1 MATVIDALVV
11 TLGLDAKAFKKGS
24 EESLKHVKKTGEEA
38 ERVGK
43 NMERSG
49 QQAAQFFAKLR
60 TEALSLLAV
69 FTAGTG
75 LKNFTVNTINTAAG
89 LGRMSDNL
97 GLSTERLTAW
107 QRVAENAG
115 GSVSG
120 MTARLKTATLAV
132 ANYKLG
138 IGDESNSKGSFLG
151 LQRED
156 FESAETLLKG
166 QARILH
172 EAYKVNPQDAIAK
185 AAMMQIDEDTFNVMK
200 NGPAVMMANVD
211 AMQKLSA
218 ITRKDAEEADKLRL
232 LLKDLERKID
242 YVAVKILEK
251 LMPQLEKLLTKL
263 GAFANWVL
271 DHQDDIATWVDGAV
285 QKIEE
290 FAQWVDSAAE
300 AVGGWKNVLIG
311 LLALKVVSAIA
322 PLISLAAALVSV
334 GSGLG
339 LIAAGAAAVGV
350 LAAAAAALPGNKAT
364 GEDEIMSRIR
374 RGGGGSNGRLAGG
387 SIGGGA
393 SSSGNNK
400 DQIYK
405 ALLADGYSKEA
416 AAGILGSL
424 QQENSSFNPSSVN
437 PKSGAAG
444 IAQWL
449 GTRATQY
456 GQKYGHKVQEGPL
469 SEQIEFML
477 WEMRNTEK
485 KSGDALRG
493 KVSTEDA
500 AKIHTELYERPGSV
514 EANIPRRQSFAK
526 QIAATYSSE
535 VNINGPITV
544 QTNATDAKGVANGLS
559 QEIKRIVSSPFGG
572 QFDSGLN

>member
-69 FTAGTG
+69 FTAGAG

-218 ITRKDAEEADKLRL
+218 ITRDSAEQADKLRKMFL
-232 LLKDLERKID
+232 DIERQFTA
-242 YVAVKILEK
+242 VATKILFA
-251 LMPQLEKLLTKL
+251 LAPTIEKLLDKL
-263 GAFANWVL
+263 NQLGEWFN
-271 DHQDDIATWVDGAV
+271 
-285 QKIEE
+285 
-290 FAQWVDSAAE
+290 
-300 AVGGWKNVLIG
+300 KNPESINAGINTTLETFKVM
-311 LLALKVVSAIA
+311 AKVV
-322 PLISLAAALVSV
+322 
-334 GSGLG
+334 G
-339 LIAAGAAAVGV
+339 LIADGWSKIIGYVA
-350 LAAAAAALPGNKAT
+350 AT
-364 GEDEIMSRIR
+364 GRAIHKVLPDWVSDK
-374 RGGGGSNGRLAGG
+374 
-387 SIGGGA
+387 IGKFVADAIEEPQQKTNPAITTPSTKNSVYG
-393 SSSGNNK
+393 NK

-449 GTRATQY
+449 GPRAKQY
-456 GQKYGHKVQEGPL
+456 SQKYGHKVQEGTL

-500 AKIHTELYERPGSV
+500 AKIHTDLYERPGSV

-544 QTNATDAKGVANGLS
+544 QTNATDAKGIANGLS

-572 QFDSGLN
+572 QFESGLN